1 MGFEGDRR
9 KHPRFPINLP
19 VYTFGSEKRTGTY
32 TLDVGLGGMK
42 IYTDQRFPS
51 GREILFQLV
60 LKRKSIW
67 IKGRLIFEQTD
78 PELMNFSCIHF
89 EETTKATNFGLRDFL
104 SHLENLLPKDRIEME
119 DRIREREAALAKANE
134 LLKAE
139 TKRRK
144 RGEQVLKEIGERL
157 GYLSSQF
164 SGCQEKKLKK
174 TVQGLHD
181 RIETMVLAINSGLKN
196 IDIFLKEGSASEQ
209 ISFEQIIFNMQN
221 NYKEIQEILEN
232 LGPSLSDE
240 LAIVSNLSR
249 YCQELQKIYHRIQ
262 DEKEPDIQE
271 EARSDEFD
279 ASK

>member
-89 EETTKATNFGLRDFL
+89 D
-104 SHLENLLPKDRIEME
+104 
-119 DRIREREAALAKANE
+119 
-134 LLKAE
+134 
-139 TKRRK
+139 
-144 RGEQVLKEIGERL
+144 
-157 GYLSSQF
+157 
-164 SGCQEKKLKK
+164 
-174 TVQGLHD
+174 
-181 RIETMVLAINSGLKN
+181 
-196 IDIFLKEGSASEQ
+196 
-209 ISFEQIIFNMQN
+209 
-221 NYKEIQEILEN
+221 
-232 LGPSLSDE
+232 
-240 LAIVSNLSR
+240 
-249 YCQELQKIYHRIQ
+249 
-262 DEKEPDIQE
+262 
-271 EARSDEFD
+271 
-279 ASK
+279 